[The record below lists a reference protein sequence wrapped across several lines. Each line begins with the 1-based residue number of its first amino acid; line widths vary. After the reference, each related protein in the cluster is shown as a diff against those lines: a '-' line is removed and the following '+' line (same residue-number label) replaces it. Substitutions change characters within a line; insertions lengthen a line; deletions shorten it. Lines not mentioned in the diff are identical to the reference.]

1 MKNILRFIFNR
12 YKTTFEELL
21 VEEFIGQIPQ
31 SLNEPAIE
39 FLAQGRQK
47 LEPWIL
53 YTSYY
58 TQRRAVAEI
67 HNAQTYHGV
76 LLILKVLATI
86 VSAKPIAVQSPI
98 QAGEAEKKDP
108 LNSVEEFIT
117 GMREF
122 TTKKDVK

>member
-12 YKTTFEELL
+12 YKSTFEEFL
-21 VEEFIGQIPQ
+21 VEDFIGQIPK

-67 HNAQTYHGV
+67 HNAQIYHGV
-76 LLILKVLATI
+76 LLILKVLSSI
-86 VSAKPIAVQSPI
+86 VSTKPISVESPI
-98 QAGEAEKKDP
+98 QISDDQKDRDPMAG
-108 LNSVEEFIT
+108 VQEFVT

-122 TTKKDVK
+122 ATKKI